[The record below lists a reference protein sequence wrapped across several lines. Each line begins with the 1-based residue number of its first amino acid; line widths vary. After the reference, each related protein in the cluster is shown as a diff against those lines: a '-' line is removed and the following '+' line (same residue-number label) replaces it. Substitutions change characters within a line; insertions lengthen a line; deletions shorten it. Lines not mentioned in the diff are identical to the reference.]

1 MPQNIYEVTITETL
15 QRRVSV
21 SAASAE
27 EAEAKVT
34 DRWNNSEIILN
45 ADDFV
50 GVDYKAK
57 LIKPVQQQQD
67 NIQQISRHKRRR

>member
-34 DRWNNSEIILN
+34 DRWNKSEIILN

-57 LIKPVQQQQD
+57 LIKPVQKQQD
-67 NIQQISRHKRRR
+67 NIPQISRHKRRR

>member
-15 QRRVSV
+15 QRKVSV
-21 SAASAE
+21 SAESAE
-27 EAEAKVT
+27 EAEVKVT
-34 DRWNNSEIILN
+34 DRWNKSEIILDAAN
-45 ADDFV
+45 FV

-67 NIQQISRHKRRR
+67 NILQISRHKRRR

>member
-1 MPQNIYEVTITETL
+1 MQQNIYEVTITETL
-15 QRRVSV
+15 QRKVSV
-21 SAASAE
+21 SAESAE

-34 DRWNNSEIILN
+34 DRWNKSEIILN

-57 LIKPVQQQQD
+57 LIKPVLKQPD
-67 NIQQISRHKRRR
+67 NIPQISRHKRRR

>member
-15 QRRVSV
+15 QRRISV